1 MTLKTGRMYY
11 FFRCMLTFSNT
22 RESFHLSSDSS
33 DLREKWRKL
42 YYYEHCD
49 FGNILPLAVSLFWM
63 NDITMCWACSW
74 AGANKIHI
82 QNFGKKTSSEMA
94 TLNTETD
101 MEDNTEVN
109 PIELGYK
116 PVNWIQDIASCPVV
130 AFGGVKLRG
139 LILVTQ
145 LHINFKL
152 LPC

>member
-1 MTLKTGRMYY
+1 
-11 FFRCMLTFSNT
+11 
-22 RESFHLSSDSS
+22 
-33 DLREKWRKL
+33 
-42 YYYEHCD
+42 
-49 FGNILPLAVSLFWM
+49 
-63 NDITMCWACSW
+63 
-74 AGANKIHI
+74 
-82 QNFGKKTSSEMA
+82 MA